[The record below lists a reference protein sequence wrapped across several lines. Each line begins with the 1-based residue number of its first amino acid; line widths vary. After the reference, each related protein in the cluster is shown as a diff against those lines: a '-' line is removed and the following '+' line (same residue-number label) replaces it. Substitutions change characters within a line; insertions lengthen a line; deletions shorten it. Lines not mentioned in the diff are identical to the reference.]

1 MEGNETGRNQ
11 EISRIDGKNWNWREP
26 RNHKYRQN
34 GIELEGAWISQYM
47 VERNGT
53 ERNLDILKIDGKKW
67 NWKEPAKMKNT
78 SCTKKE
84 K

>member
-1 MEGNETGRNQ
+1 MELKGTW
-11 EISRIDGKNWNWREP
+11 K
-26 RNHKYRQN
+26 
-34 GIELEGAWISQYM
+34 SQYQM
-47 VERNGT
+47 ERNGT
-53 ERNLDILKIDGKKW
+53 GRNLEIMKTDGTKW